1 MEYTIGTI
9 LRIEGN
15 TYVVI
20 GKIKYKNRNDGLKWF
35 EYRLKNKK
43 TGEEV
48 WLSSDEYYREY
59 SISKVV
65 RNVDISG
72 YHIVDRGTEEVIG
85 AWGQVDVEYG
95 DRATFIEY
103 EDSSEEEIIS
113 HETWDDGL
121 EISRGHYVDIEDIA
135 VTGSEKINSSVGAKE
150 TALGKGIF
158 LILIPFL
165 FVFGLALLLNVV
177 NNSPKISDYL
187 KTASL
192 YEYTTSI
199 TGENGEKADVYKTSV
214 TVDEAV
220 RNIINGIDGNTES
233 VQQNTEDNDN
243 SVAILTKNE
252 YCLVYTSKE
261 NETLV
266 QISTRKYA
274 YSSKSE
280 PYHSMT
286 RTGRYYRRYYYSK
299 GYDSDTSKFGGDT
312 SSAYSDFNDTRVM
325 SNSSDTYNMYSSS
338 VRQASINSRSSSG
351 GGTSSGK

>member
-1 MEYTIGTI
+1 MEYTVGTK
-9 LRIEGN
+9 LCIEGN
-15 TYVVI
+15 TYVII
-20 GKIKYKNRNDGLKWF
+20 GKIKYKNRNDGLEWF

-59 SISKVV
+59 SISEVV
-65 RNVDISG
+65 RNADISG
-72 YHIVDRGTEEVIG
+72 YHIVDRGTEEVVG

-103 EDSSEEEIIS
+103 EDSSEEKIIS

-135 VTGSEKINSSVGAKE
+135 VTGSEKINSSVGANK
-150 TALGKGIF
+150 TAVGKSIF
-158 LILIPFL
+158 FILIPFL
-165 FVFGLALLLNVV
+165 FVFGLAGLLSLVD
-177 NNSPKISDYL
+177 NSPKISDYL
-187 KTASL
+187 KTASI

-199 TGENGEKADVYKTSV
+199 TGENGEKADVYKTSI
-214 TVDEAV
+214 TVDDAV
-220 RNIINGIDGNTES
+220 KNIINGIEGNTES
-233 VQQNTEDNDN
+233 IQQNTEDDDN
-243 SVAILTKNE
+243 SVAILTKSE
-252 YCLVYTSKE
+252 YCLVYTSEE

-266 QISTRKYA
+266 QISTRKYT

-280 PYHSMT
+280 PYHSRLGT
-286 RTGRYYRRYYYSK
+286 RRYYRRYYYSK
-299 GYDSDTSKFGGDT
+299 GYDSDTSTFGGDV
-312 SSAYSDFNDTRVM
+312 SSAYGDFNDTAVTTN
-325 SNSSDTYNMYSSS
+325 NSDIYNSYSAS